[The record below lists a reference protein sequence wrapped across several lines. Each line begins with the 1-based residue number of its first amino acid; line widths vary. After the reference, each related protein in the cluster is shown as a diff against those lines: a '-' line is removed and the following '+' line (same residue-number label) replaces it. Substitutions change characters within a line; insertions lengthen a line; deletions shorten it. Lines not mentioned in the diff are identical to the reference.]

1 MDLAQRDQQAIWHP
15 FTSLQSPAPIPVA
28 KAEGV
33 WLHTTDGR
41 KILDAVS
48 SWWVNL
54 YGHAN
59 PVIAEAISKQAQN
72 MEHVIFAGFT
82 HEPAIL
88 VAEKLLKL
96 CGERFSKVFFSDNG
110 STSVEVALKL
120 AIQYWVNKGVKKT
133 KILALEGAYHGDTFG
148 AMSAGERNLFNKP
161 FQPYLFDVDFVP
173 FPEDIE
179 QSLTVF
185 DKYCKSGEV
194 AAFIYEPLI
203 QGTAG
208 MRIYSFDFLAKAFE
222 IAERYGVIMIADE
235 VFTGMGR
242 TGRNF
247 ASEYMLKKP
256 DLMCVSK
263 GITGGFLP
271 LGLTVVSVK
280 IIEVFDHSDVSKT
293 FYHGHSY
300 TGNAICCAAAN
311 ASLDLLVSDSMQ
323 QNIARIAEKH
333 RAFLSELSGHSK
345 IIRAESLG
353 TILSIELKTNNG
365 QGYTSGIRKFL
376 YDFFINENILI
387 RPLGNIIY
395 LVPPYVIKDEEL
407 DLIYQKI
414 QLMLHKLPS
423 ES

>member
-1 MDLAQRDQQAIWHP
+1 MDLLQRDRQAIWHP
-15 FTSLQSPAPIPVA
+15 FTSLQAPEPIAVIS
-28 KAEGV
+28 AEGV
-33 WLHTTDGR
+33 WLHTADGR

-54 YGHAN
+54 YGHAH
-59 PVIAEAISKQAQN
+59 PVIAEAISNQAKN

-96 CGERFSKVFFSDNG
+96 CGENFSKIFFSDNG

-120 AIQYWVNKGVKKT
+120 AIQYWANKGVSRN

-161 FQPYLFDVDFVP
+161 FQPYLFDVAFVP
-173 FPEDIE
+173 FPEDVEKSIAA
-179 QSLTVF
+179 F
-185 DKYCKSGEV
+185 DQYCSQGDI
-194 AAFIYEPLI
+194 AAFIYEPLV

-208 MRIYSFDFLAKAFE
+208 MRLYSPDFLEKAFE
-222 IAERYGVIMIADE
+222 IAERNGVIMIADE

-247 ASEYMLKKP
+247 ASDYISKSP

-271 LGLTVVSVK
+271 LGLTVVSKK
-280 IIEVFDHSDVSKT
+280 IIEVFDHSDISKT

-300 TGNAICCAAAN
+300 TGNPICCAAAN
-311 ASLDLLVSDSMQ
+311 ASLDLLISEVMQ
-323 QNIARIAEKH
+323 YNINRITAKH
-333 RAFLSELSGHSK
+333 SAFVAQLLGHPK
-345 IIRAESLG
+345 IVRLENLG
-353 TILSIELKTNNG
+353 TILSIELKTNYG
-365 QGYTSGIRKFL
+365 QGYTSGLRAFL
-376 YDFFINENILI
+376 YDFFIKENILI

-395 LVPPYVIKDEEL
+395 IVPPYVIMDEEL

-414 QLMLHKLPS
+414 QLMLQNLPA
-423 ES
+423 EN